1 MLPFEVRLAF
11 IIFKDYHHIIKLGTM
26 NSKMEVAKD
35 STILWYRLCF
45 IYCKYDLMI
54 DQNSMLIRMN
64 NFSISLKKLVTYKD
78 TNNGIAKYWL
88 HEEFKY

>member
-1 MLPFEVRLAF
+1 
-11 IIFKDYHHIIKLGTM
+11 M

-35 STILWYRLCF
+35 STILWYCLGS

-54 DQNSMLIRMN
+54 DQNSMLIRMS

-78 TNNGIAKYWL
+78 TNNGIAKY
-88 HEEFKY
+88 

>member
-1 MLPFEVRLAF
+1 
-11 IIFKDYHHIIKLGTM
+11 M

-35 STILWYRLCF
+35 STILWYCLCF

-54 DQNSMLIRMN
+54 DQNSMLIRMS